1 LSDSGEEVG
10 EEELAL
16 RSRSGDRAAFEML
29 VRRTGRWVFARLYLQ
44 TGDAHRAEDLTQ
56 ETFFTA
62 WQQIDQ
68 LIDPAAFRGWLC
80 LIAQRKLLDG
90 VKREKRKKRW
100 GRAAGAE
107 EVAEVVSL
115 AASPMAQAEVKEERE
130 RALAMLRGM
139 PAEYRVPLALRYL
152 AGADYETI
160 TKQLA
165 MSNGSVRGLLQRG
178 LAMLRERMGTGV
190 VGKGRQTTEHT
201 ETQRAKRGKSE

>member
-1 LSDSGEEVG
+1 MSDGGGEAD

-16 RSRSGDRAAFEML
+16 RSRAGDRAAFEML

-44 TGDAHRAEDLTQ
+44 TGDAHLSEDLTQ
-56 ETFFTA
+56 EAFFTA

-68 LIDPAAFRGWLC
+68 LSDPAAFRGWLC

-90 VKREKRKKRW
+90 AKRQKRKKRW
-100 GRAAGAE
+100 GPRAAAE
-107 EVAEVVSL
+107 EVERAVDPAGSPVAE
-115 AASPMAQAEVKEERE
+115 AQRKEERE
-130 RALAMLRGM
+130 RAVAMLRGM

-165 MSNGSVRGLLQRG
+165 MSNGSLRGLLQRG
-178 LAMLRERMGTGV
+178 LAMLRERMGV
-190 VGKGRQTTEHT
+190 VGKERQTTEGT
-201 ETQRAKRGKSE
+201 ER